1 MSTFIANTLY
11 QTLTG
16 QPETIAL
23 LSEILWGWDD
33 IAATEIR
40 TEDREHITHAETLR
54 VYAQSPETLTSLI
67 DWLRASHWGDQIT
80 IGERT
85 MVQQQDWEE
94 AWKRFWHIDP
104 VTAKLT
110 IVPAWES
117 YTPASPDE
125 VVLTLDPGMAFG
137 TGQHATT
144 RLMLQALERLADER
158 DGFIQDNILDV
169 GTGSGIL
176 AIYAAKRGSR
186 DILAIDIDPIAIHTT
201 ELEAARN
208 HVQLEVS
215 GTPLSG
221 LCQTQYRLI
230 LANILA
236 PVVIDL
242 LPEMALRMQ
251 PGGVLLASGITE
263 SQAPEVIAAMTQAGF
278 IHIRTDTQT
287 HWVVIQAEY
296 CRNTSQHPIG

>member
-1 MSTFIANTLY
+1 MSTAIANTVY
-11 QTLTG
+11 QTLTAN
-16 QPETIAL
+16 PETIAL
-23 LSEILWGWDD
+23 LSDVLWGWDD

-67 DWLRASHWGDQIT
+67 DWLRASHWGPEIT

-85 MVQQQDWEE
+85 IVQQQDWEQ

-110 IVPAWES
+110 IVPAWQS
-117 YTPASPDE
+117 YSAASADE
-125 VVLTLDPGMAFG
+125 VVLSLDPGMAFG

-144 RLMLQALERLADER
+144 RLMLQALERLADDR
-158 DGFIQDNILDV
+158 GGFANDNILDI

-201 ELEAARN
+201 EQEALRN
-208 HVQLEVS
+208 NVQLEVS
-215 GTPLSG
+215 DTPLHA
-221 LCQTQYRLI
+221 LCQTQYRII

-236 PVVIDL
+236 HVVIDL
-242 LPEMALRMQ
+242 LPEIALRMQ
-251 PGGVLLASGITE
+251 SGGVLLASGITE
-263 SQAPEVIAAMTQAGF
+263 AQAPEVISAMVQAGF
-278 IHIRTDTQT
+278 THIKTDTQS
-287 HWVVIQAEY
+287 HWVVIHAEY
-296 CRNTSQHPIG
+296 R